1 MHQSAIDR
9 GHSAGRSRQVGRKKL
24 ANLGATLRGAEPPRG
39 DQSARI
45 MIALAAARKNR
56 RGRLERVGYNGF
68 VSELNPEVLRRGL
81 LFAGISDKYYRP

>member
-1 MHQSAIDR
+1 
-9 GHSAGRSRQVGRKKL
+9 
-24 ANLGATLRGAEPPRG
+24 
-39 DQSARI
+39 